1 MQTRV
6 LRLLVGLCVA
16 ALGACSA
23 PSSPAITSL
32 PGMNSGGSGNASG
45 GSTTVAGT
53 SGMAAGSG
61 GMSTTAG
68 AGGSSGAGTAGSGAQ
83 AGAAGTA
90 STTMSAGCGKPL
102 PALVTP
108 SATTWSEM
116 ADQDARAGK
125 PPPMMVPCEV
135 DPAGKAAPP
144 CVNGMKPRGFFV
156 MVKPGFDN
164 TKPSK
169 VIYEAAGCDDS
180 SDAHGGTSGY
190 KYQDFDSG
198 SSEQVI
204 QVGMDYSRNDN
215 CYDNANPKS
224 NDFQFFPMLHK
235 YIEDNFCVDPTHQ
248 YFSGYST
255 GAWVA
260 QQFTCAF
267 PDVLRGIV
275 ASTGNEPP
283 QQPTCAPPGH
293 PVAGMFLHDLQDTY
307 NTYAGMK
314 PGCARLLS
322 HNGCTTTTCE
332 PTDTTLSDPY
342 IYPTNLG
349 SPQGMACVSFK
360 GCPATAPVVW
370 CTTSLGG
377 GNNSHYIGADK
388 WVTGLFWDFLNKY

>member
-32 PGMNSGGSGNASG
+32 PGMNTGGSSNSSGGSGNPSG

-83 AGAAGTA
+83 AGAAGTG

-156 MVKPGFDN
+156 LVKPGFDN

-169 VIYEAAGCDDS
+169 VIYEAAGLRRQQRRARRHLRLQVSGFRFGLVPAGDPGRHGLLAQRQLLRQRQS
-180 SDAHGGTSGY
+180 QVERLSVLPDAA
-190 KYQDFDSG
+190 
-198 SSEQVI
+198 QVT
-204 QVGMDYSRNDN
+204 
-215 CYDNANPKS
+215 
-224 NDFQFFPMLHK
+224 
-235 YIEDNFCVDPTHQ
+235 IEDNFCVDPSHQ

-283 QQPTCAPPGH
+283 QQPACVAGH
-293 PVAGMFLHDLQDTY
+293 PVAGLFLHDLQDTY
-307 NTYAGMK
+307 NTYAGML
-314 PGCARLLS
+314 PGCARLLT
-322 HNGCTTTTCE
+322 HNGCTTTTC
-332 PTDTTLSDPY
+332 
-342 IYPTNLG
+342 
-349 SPQGMACVSFK
+349 
-360 GCPATAPVVW
+360 
-370 CTTSLGG
+370 
-377 GNNSHYIGADK
+377 
-388 WVTGLFWDFLNKY
+388 